1 MGDESFF
8 FQNTFFITVFYNFL
22 IRASDACAELNSQ
35 ILSKLH
41 ILQNESKA
49 IQVAAALATL
59 PGGLGSGSLLRYF
72 AKLRPAKHLLL
83 NT

>member
-1 MGDESFF
+1 MMDATHVYSKTRGIKVSFF
-8 FQNTFFITVFYNFL
+8 IL
-22 IRASDACAELNSQ
+22 ASDAGAELNSQ

-41 ILQNESKA
+41 ILQNVSKA
-49 IQVAAALATL
+49 IQVAAALAAF

-72 AKLRPAKHLLL
+72 AKLRLAKHLLL